1 MRQPR
6 NLNCLAVLALFAAS
20 PSAMALEF
28 GAALEGLAAFS
39 ASQYSSDVTGDDS
52 NGHSNGSYAGLS
64 LSAEE
69 SGYKAF
75 LSYQYGAER
84 FNESVPNTAAG
95 DREREFFGGV
105 SSPFGTLGYGR
116 QSSFYRQAGRELDPF
131 HDSSVAG
138 FNGAF
143 AAEGASYGLSNLTN
157 GFNDETVAYASP
169 SMLGLT
175 VRASYFMDAAQ
186 DKDEDYGVGLR
197 YAPEDGALAAGIE
210 YLDSRGG
217 DAVFGVGK
225 RTSFDAVRVY
235 GRYRIAAVALG
246 ASFEQVDVANE
257 ADERKYALLSARY
270 TFVPKLDFAASFGL
284 LKDVVPNAAAN
295 PDGIDGEGLTLG
307 AFYEVMP
314 RLTTY
319 VAARGVRLDSGAD
332 TETYAIGASYS
343 FSYPLLQ

>member
-1 MRQPR
+1 MRQAR
-6 NLNCLAVLALFAAS
+6 NLNRVAVLALVAATQ
-20 PSAMALEF
+20 PAIAVEF
-28 GAALEGLAAFS
+28 EATLEGLAAFS
-39 ASQYSSDVTGDDS
+39 ASQYSSDVSGDDF

-64 LSAEE
+64 LSAAEA
-69 SGYKAF
+69 GYSAF
-75 LSYQYGAER
+75 LKYQYGVER
-84 FNESVPNTAAG
+84 FNESVPNTVAG
-95 DREREFFGGV
+95 DREREFFGGI

-116 QSSFYRQAGRELDPF
+116 QSSFYRQTGRELDPF
-131 HDSSVAG
+131 HDSSVVG

-143 AAEGASYGLSNLTN
+143 AAEGASYGLSNLSN
-157 GFNDETVAYASP
+157 GFNDETLAYASP
-169 SMLGLT
+169 SVLGFSL
-175 VRASYFMDAAQ
+175 RASYFMDAAQ
-186 DKDEDYGVGLR
+186 DEDEDYGVGLR
-197 YAPEDGALAAGIE
+197 YAPEEGAVAAGIE
-210 YLDSRGG
+210 YLDSKGG

-225 RTSFDAVRVY
+225 RTSFDAIRVY
-235 GRYRIAAVALG
+235 GRYRFEALSLG

-270 TFVPKLDFAASFGL
+270 TLVPKLDLAASVGL

-314 RLTTY
+314 RFTTY

-343 FSYPLLQ
+343 FSHPLLQ